1 MTHLRVNDDTT
12 LSTLKPLSPLAAAV
26 EAASLENVA
35 LFAIAVNRRERERET
50 SLRSHT
56 PILTAPSLPSQLPP
70 PLPSS

>member
-1 MTHLRVNDDTT
+1 MRHKHLPDDSAGTI
-12 LSTLKPLSPLAAAV
+12 LKPLSPLAAAV
-26 EAASLENVA
+26 EAASLEDLA

>member
-1 MTHLRVNDDTT
+1 MNELTRDDLT
-12 LSTLKPLSPLAAAV
+12 
-26 EAASLENVA
+26 A
-35 LFAIAVNRRERERET
+35 LNQRERERET